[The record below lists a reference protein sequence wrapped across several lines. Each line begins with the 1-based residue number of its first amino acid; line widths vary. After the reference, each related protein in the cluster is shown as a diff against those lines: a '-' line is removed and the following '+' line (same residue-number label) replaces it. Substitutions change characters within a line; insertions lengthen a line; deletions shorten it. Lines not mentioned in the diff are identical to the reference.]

1 MIQVS
6 IIITILYSTFLLWLK
21 RGVSR
26 LSINHLND
34 NSNSNCS
41 VSVIIA
47 ARNEEKNIAIVL
59 ECLTQQE
66 YPEDKYEIIIANDGS
81 EDGTDIIISNFMEID
96 NRIKHIKIENPPS
109 NWSPKKWALNQ
120 AVAQAKGEILLFTD
134 ADCTMKSN
142 WIRSMIKP
150 FKKDSV
156 GLVMGPSPLEKGG
169 GMWSQLMLMDSH
181 GQDALAAG
189 GIARNLPLTCSGR
202 NLAMRQSVFNDVKGY
217 NDIEKYFSGDDDL
230 MLHKIATEGFQITF
244 VLSHDAEVISPPP
257 QSIKAFYDQRLRF
270 ASKGKSYFSLPFIN
284 PSFKIILTSILIT
297 NVLVSFS
304 LGASALTLKI
314 CWLIP
319 WLIKM
324 FGDGTLIYTYCKSLN
339 RKFNLPSFL
348 INELWHSFYVT
359 YFGVMGSFIPITW
372 KKRTRNPHVN

>member
-1 MIQVS
+1 MIQVC
-6 IIITILYSTFLLWLK
+6 IIFTILYSTFLWWLK
-21 RGVSR
+21 RGVPG
-26 LSINHLND
+26 LSTNHLNND
-34 NSNSNCS
+34 SYSKCS

-47 ARNEEKNIAIVL
+47 ARNEEKNIPIVL
-59 ECLTQQE
+59 EHLTQQE

-120 AVAQAKGEILLFTD
+120 AVSRAEGEILLFTD

-150 FKKDSV
+150 FKVDTV
-156 GLVMGPSPLEKGG
+156 GLVVGPSPLEKGG
-169 GMWSQLMLMDSH
+169 GMWSKLMLMDSL

-202 NLAMRQSVFNDVKGY
+202 NLAIRRSVFNGVNGY
-217 NDIEKYFSGDDDL
+217 ESIEKYFSGDDDL
-230 MLHKIATEGFQITF
+230 MLHKIATEGYQITF
-244 VLSHDAEVISPPP
+244 MLSHHAEVISPPP

-284 PSFKIILTSILIT
+284 PSFKIILTTILIT

-304 LGASALTLKI
+304 LGVSAVTLKFF
-314 CWLIP
+314 WLIP
-319 WLIKM
+319 WSIKM

-339 RKFNLPSFL
+339 RKFNLLSFL

-359 YFGVMGSFIPITW
+359 YFGVMGSFVPITW
-372 KKRTRNPHVN
+372 KKRTRNSDVN